1 MNEYIKIEKK
11 LNLSF
16 KNLKLLESAL
26 NHSSLKND
34 NALIQSNEIL
44 EFMGDSVMY
53 FIISE
58 YIYMNDKEQIA
69 SGDMSIIRSNIISN
83 ETFGIFAKKIHL
95 DKHIKISKG
104 QSKIGISDLMLS
116 NCFEALI
123 GAIYLDSGIA
133 SVKNLF
139 LIISNSKFMT
149 CSQNDQLKTRK
160 CLPTNQSRRINRN

>member
-1 MNEYIKIEKK
+1 
-11 LNLSF
+11 
-16 KNLKLLESAL
+16 
-26 NHSSLKND
+26 
-34 NALIQSNEIL
+34 
-44 EFMGDSVMY
+44 MY

-133 SVKNLF
+133 SVKKFIFDNFKLEIHDLF
-139 LIISNSKFMT
+139 AKRPIKNEKMLANESK
-149 CSQNDQLKTRK
+149 QKD
-160 CLPTNQSRRINRN
+160 

>member
-1 MNEYIKIEKK
+1 MNEYNKIEKK

-16 KNLKLLESAL
+16 KNLKLFESAL

-58 YIYMNDKEQIA
+58 YIYINDKEQIT

-83 ETFGIFAKKIHL
+83 ETFGMFAKKIHL

-104 QSKIGISDLMLS
+104 QNKIGISELMLS

-123 GAIYLDSGIA
+123 GAIYADSGIEN
-133 SVKNLF
+133 VKKFIFDNFRVEIHNLF
-139 LIISNSKFMT
+139 SKRPIKNAKMLANE
-149 CSQNDQLKTRK
+149 SKQK
-160 CLPTNQSRRINRN
+160 S

>member
-1 MNEYIKIEKK
+1 MNEYNKIEKK

-133 SVKNLF
+133 SVKKFIFDNFKLEIHDLF
-139 LIISNSKFMT
+139 AKRPIKNEKMLANESK
-149 CSQNDQLKTRK
+149 QKD
-160 CLPTNQSRRINRN
+160 